1 MRTLLKTE
9 LYKITKRPRTYIGFG
24 AILIIVL
31 ALEFAFYAEGDTLIG
46 LAVQNLESVFRLEGK
61 IISVNFLTYM
71 LLNVLII
78 HVPILICLVTGD
90 IISGEAAN
98 GSLRL
103 LLQRPYSRFKI
114 YMAKWLAGSIYTL
127 ALILFLALTSY
138 LLGYALFGDGDLL
151 VFRRGVHVFEA
162 ADVPWR
168 FVCAFGM
175 GTLSMLVV
183 ASLSIMISSFTSNS
197 IGPIVGTIAILIV
210 LNIISTVAV
219 NVIQPVLPYI
229 FTTHFVKWQYFFET
243 EIEWSAIYTGM
254 AVQIGY
260 IILFTTIGLVN
271 FKRKDILT

>member
-1 MRTLLKTE
+1 MSALLKNE
-9 LYKITKRPRTYIGFG
+9 LFKIIKRPRTYIGFG
-24 AILIIVL
+24 AILLIVV
-31 ALEFAFYAEGDTLIG
+31 ALEFAFYAEGETLIG
-46 LAVQNLESVFRLEGK
+46 LAFQNLESVFRMEGK

-103 LLQRPYSRFKI
+103 LLQRPYSRMRI
-114 YMAKWLAGSIYTL
+114 YFSKWIAGMLYTF

-138 LLGYALFGDGDLL
+138 LLGYALFGEGDLI

-162 ADVPWR
+162 DDVLWR
-168 FVCAFGM
+168 FGYAFAM
-175 GTLSMLVV
+175 GILSMMVV
-183 ASLSIMISSFTSNS
+183 ASLSIMISSFTTNS

-210 LNIISTVAV
+210 LNIISTVAASV
-219 NVIQPVLPYI
+219 MQPVLPYI
-229 FTTHFVKWQYFFET
+229 FTTHFIKWQYFFET
-243 EIEWSAIYTGM
+243 EIQWGSIQTAII
-254 AVQIGY
+254 VQLGY
-260 IILFTTIGLVN
+260 VILFTTIGLIN